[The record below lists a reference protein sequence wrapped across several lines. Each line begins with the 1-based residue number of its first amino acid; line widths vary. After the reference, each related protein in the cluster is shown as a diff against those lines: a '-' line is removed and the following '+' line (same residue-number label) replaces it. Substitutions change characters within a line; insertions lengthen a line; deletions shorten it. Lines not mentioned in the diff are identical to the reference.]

1 MPKINVYFSDFFKV
15 APDKIK
21 NYGAFNISLINDLPL
36 FIDPFLLFNSNND
49 QYKKLHQEIID
60 YVAFLRDV
68 SAGSKLS
75 NGLIDSWFLFPE
87 VKQNWFG
94 YSIVGNGGSG
104 LGRDFARA
112 LNASFSN
119 ILSNFGK
126 EEITSGSHLEKL
138 CLIKSG
144 VGKDSVSDF
153 TTNLIKSFLLEY
165 TQNFSTKNIN
175 KKFLKEFNVEKVHFN
190 YQTRTWVSKSFT
202 LPSYNGDFVLL
213 TPRDILTKDDTW
225 INRNDMVADFRGV
238 CNSIP
243 NEQLRDQLSEY
254 FNRCLPENAKKKDF
268 EEAADLVIKAHP
280 TFIDYYIKMKEKQT
294 SSAHEKSMEKVLE
307 SESVFINK
315 VQKLIDS
322 IFKYNNKF
330 FQDKYDTLEEAY
342 SRVMYLKQVIE
353 NNNGYR
359 IFYLKGNPI
368 KRESDLQLMFRLTW
382 YASVSDVNSEVDNGR
397 GPVDYKIS
405 RGSQDKTLVE
415 FKLASNTKLKQ
426 NLANQVKVYE
436 KANQTKKSIKV
447 ILYFTDE
454 ELTKLI
460 ALFKQLKI
468 KEGKDL
474 VIIDARPNKVSASNV
489 KDED

>member
-15 APDKIK
+15 APEKIK
-21 NYGAFNISLINDLPL
+21 GYGAFNISLINDLPL
-36 FIDPFLLFNSNND
+36 FIDPFLLFNSDND
-49 QYKKLHQEIID
+49 KYKKLHNEIIE

-68 SAGSKLS
+68 SDGNKLS
-75 NGLIDSWFLFPE
+75 EGLIRSWFLFPE

-104 LGRDFARA
+104 LGPDFAKA

-126 EEITSGSHLEKL
+126 EEITSSSHLEKL

-165 TQNFSTKNIN
+165 TQEFSTKNIN

-190 YQTRTWVSKSFT
+190 YQTRTWVNKNFT

-225 INRNDMVADFRGV
+225 INRNDMVADFRGI

-254 FNRCLPENAKKKDF
+254 FNRCLPDNAKKKDF
-268 EEAADLVIKAHP
+268 EAAADLVIKSNP
-280 TFIDYYIKMKEKQT
+280 TFIDYYIKMKERQ
-294 SSAHEKSMEKVLE
+294 SRSAHEKSMEKVLE

-322 IFKYNNKF
+322 IFEYNNKF
-330 FQDKYDTLEEAY
+330 FHEKHDTLEESY
-342 SRVMYLKQVIE
+342 KRVMYLKQVIE

-359 IFYLKGNPI
+359 VFYLKGNPI

-382 YASVSDVNSEVDNGR
+382 YASISDVNSEVDNGR

-405 RGSQDKTLVE
+405 RGSKDKTLVE
-415 FKLASNTKLKQ
+415 FKLASNSKLKQ
-426 NLANQVKVYE
+426 NLAHRVKVYE

-454 ELTKLI
+454 ELSKLI
-460 ALFKQLKI
+460 SVFKELKI
-468 KEGKDL
+468 KEGKNL

-489 KDED
+489 KEED